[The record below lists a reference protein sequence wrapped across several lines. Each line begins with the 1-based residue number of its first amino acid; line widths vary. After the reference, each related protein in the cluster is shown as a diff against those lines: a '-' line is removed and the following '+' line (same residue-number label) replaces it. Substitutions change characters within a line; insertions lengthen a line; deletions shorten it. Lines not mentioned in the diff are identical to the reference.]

1 MAIDL
6 EKVSSSIIKTG
17 FHLEY
22 KVGVML
28 REHGWHLI
36 SNRCYVDDHEG
47 TVREIDLLAYKVN
60 KVEDFL
66 CFTVLVISCK
76 KSEANAWAV
85 LARGVEEKDPNYNW
99 RPFKGWTNHPAL
111 SYYMKAK
118 TWPHAYHDKF
128 SEACPR
134 IFKAP
139 AFDVFAFQEM
149 NKGSGSVQAD
159 KAIFSSITSLMKAQ
173 AYEMGLLAN
182 RRGSERCAYQFNLIS
197 VVDSELI
204 RILFEGEKI
213 ESSLISDEDYLC
225 RYILNKEEAIA
236 RIKFTTAE
244 AFNELIDHYDEVHKQ
259 NRMYFSECYEK
270 FYNDAYKAPRKSDL
284 ISADLFKAIFPSL
297 RRSRADFDRKYLEI
311 KLCWVIWNKNKERL
325 EIGLDTEGVTDA
337 LVKHLHADEKLTAA
351 TKAALLSVYKYTG
364 KFIFEDGIVF

>member
-6 EKVSSSIIKTG
+6 EKISSSIVKTG

-28 REHGWHLI
+28 REHNWHLI

-47 TVREIDLLAYKVN
+47 AVREIDLLAYKVN

-66 CFTVLVISCK
+66 CYTVLVISCK

-85 LARGVEEKDPNYNW
+85 LARTVEEKDPNYNW

-118 TWPHAYHDKF
+118 TWSHAYHDRL

-149 NKGSGSVQAD
+149 NKNSGSVQND

-173 AYEMGLLAN
+173 AYEMGLLAA

-204 RILFEGEKI
+204 RVLFEADKI

-244 AFNELIDHYDEVHKQ
+244 AFNELVDHYDEVHRQ
-259 NRMYFSECYEK
+259 NITHFAECYGK
-270 FYNDAYKAPRKSDL
+270 FYIDAYKVSRKSDL
-284 ISADLFKAIFPSL
+284 ISDDFFKAILPTL
-297 RRSRADFDRKYLEI
+297 RRSRADFDRKYSEI
-311 KLCWVIWNKNKERL
+311 KLCWVIWNKSKELL
-325 EIGLDTEGVTDA
+325 EIGLDTDEITYS
-337 LVKHLHADEKLTAA
+337 LTEHLNNDGKLIA
-351 TKAALLSVYKYTG
+351 TTKDALLSIYKYTG
-364 KFIFEDGIVF
+364 KFIFEEGIAF